1 MFIPKGFSV
10 TLVLWLNVN
19 IKLLI
24 SCSRLTLTWGV
35 GELQPVP
42 RDHVHLQLVL
52 PELAVRVR
60 TPDVDLVSGLR
71 GKIKHNIGRRRSS
84 RRPIVSVDSIVF
96 KGRIVYK
103 FKEQSRVILVLKCH
117 GDLKN
122 HKTTKICWCKRKDLR
137 VLYFVIILICVV
149 VYSFCINTSF

>member
-1 MFIPKGFSV
+1 MFIPKRFSV

-103 FKEQSRVILVLKCH
+103 FKEQSRVILV
-117 GDLKN
+117 
-122 HKTTKICWCKRKDLR
+122 
-137 VLYFVIILICVV
+137 
-149 VYSFCINTSF
+149 FCLET